1 MLNIEKVK
9 SMTKAAAYESG
20 PEKKNL
26 EIDSFYRGDF
36 LGLHMIKSGIAY
48 TLSFV
53 VLFAVWCMSV
63 MEELMLMITRAGYL
77 ESLVRTILILYV
89 SGLAVYEI
97 LIYAY
102 HSLKYEQARKS
113 VKSFYMQLRSI
124 DKFYEKEESVIE
136 EITEIHLT
144 DEEIEE
150 S

>member
-113 VKSFYMQLRSI
+113 VKSFYMQLRNI
-124 DKFYEKEESVIE
+124 DKFYEKEESAIE